1 MPKRSRPPA
10 PCSPTPRPDGVL
22 AVAAL
27 SARTL
32 AQWAAEDGRPAIALD
47 VFGDADTRRAAASWH
62 PIGHGTA
69 IAGETLLAALK
80 ALGRQGQVTN
90 WVAGSGF
97 DGSLDLL
104 EAADAVLPRVGT
116 AVERLR
122 WLADPRRFFVLLDA
136 LRIAHPPVRFDC
148 PGNVEGWLRKQGGGS
163 GGWQVRRASGP
174 ESDRRVYWQRERRGR
189 AMSATFVANGEDA
202 VVLGF
207 NRLLTRPIGE
217 HPYVFRGVVGPVP
230 VDEAVQRTM
239 SAALRALVSTCRLR
253 GLGSLD
259 FIVGDD
265 GRADVLELNARPPA
279 SAALYPRIDGGSPLQ
294 AHLRACV
301 ERVLPA
307 PPLPAAEVRG
317 LQIVYAPQPMAFD
330 AARAAAV
337 AAFEGASDLPAAG
350 QRFGAGEPVCSVA
363 AQGRDA
369 DAVEQALAQ
378 REARLLQMLENPT

>member
-1 MPKRSRPPA
+1 
-10 PCSPTPRPDGVL
+10 VL

-32 AQWAAEDGRPAIALD
+32 AQWAAQDGRPAIALD

-62 PIGHGTA
+62 PIGSGAA
-69 IAGETLLAALK
+69 IAGEALLAALT
-80 ALGRQGQVTN
+80 ALARRGDVKG

-104 EAADAVLPRVGT
+104 EVADAVLPRVGT

-136 LRIAHPPVRFDC
+136 LRISHPPVRFDC
-148 PGNVEGWLRKQGGGS
+148 PGNVDGWLRKQGGGS
-163 GGWQVRRASGP
+163 GGWQVRRAARP

-207 NRLLTRPIGE
+207 NRLLTRPIDE
-217 HPYVFRGVVGPVP
+217 HPYVFRGVVGPVM

-239 SAALRALVSTCRLR
+239 TAALRALVSTCRLR

-279 SAALYPRIDGGSPLQ
+279 SAALYPCVDGGSPLQ

-301 ERVLPA
+301 DRA
-307 PPLPAAEVRG
+307 LPAAPVPPSDVRG
-317 LQIVYAPQPMAFD
+317 VQVVYAPRAMAID
-330 AARAAAV
+330 PSRAAAI

-350 QRFGAGEPVCSVA
+350 QRFAAGEPLCSVA
-363 AQGRDA
+363 AQGPGA

-378 REARLLQMLENPT
+378 REARLLQMLENPS